1 MQFRLVACVV
11 FTISTKCLWKGNA
24 LLLVALLL
32 LNRKKK
38 LQIYLCL
45 VCISTS
51 LPVSPHSGIFDQHL
65 IYVNY
70 NRQESVK
77 FDLLAR

>member
-1 MQFRLVACVV
+1 MCSVHYLYKV
-11 FTISTKCLWKGNA
+11 FVERQC
-24 LLLVALLL
+24 LVALFS
-32 LNRKKK
+32 LNRKNK

-51 LPVSPHSGIFDQHL
+51 LPVSPHSGIFDQHV

>member
-1 MQFRLVACVV
+1 MCSVHYLYV
-11 FTISTKCLWKGNA
+11 FVERQC
-24 LLLVALLL
+24 LVALLL

-51 LPVSPHSGIFDQHL
+51 LPVSPHSGIFDQHV